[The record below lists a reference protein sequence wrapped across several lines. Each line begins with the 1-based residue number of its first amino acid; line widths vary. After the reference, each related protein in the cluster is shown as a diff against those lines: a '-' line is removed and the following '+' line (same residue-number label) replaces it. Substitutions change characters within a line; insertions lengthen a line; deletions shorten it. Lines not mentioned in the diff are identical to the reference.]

1 MESGFRVQV
10 GSVIST
16 MAMLTLTVNG
26 NSEFISLTILVLV
39 VHGTPTNG
47 FFEAAF
53 FCTNMINQNA
63 TKQ

>member
-1 MESGFRVQV
+1 
-10 GSVIST
+10 
-16 MAMLTLTVNG
+16 MLTLTVNG